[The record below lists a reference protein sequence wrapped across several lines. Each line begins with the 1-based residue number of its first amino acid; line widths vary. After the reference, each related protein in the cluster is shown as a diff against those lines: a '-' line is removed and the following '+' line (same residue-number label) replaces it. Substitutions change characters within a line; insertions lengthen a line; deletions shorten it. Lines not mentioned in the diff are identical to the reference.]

1 MSGQLVRRVTVLG
14 VTGSIGQSTARV
26 IEELRANG
34 QAEIEVEALTAG
46 RDVAGLADMARRLR
60 PAFVAIADPAK
71 LEEARAALKDTGAAV
86 GAGPSAIKEAAD
98 RNADWVMSAIVG
110 AAAIAPTLAA
120 IERGAAVALANKESL
135 VCAGQIMK
143 AAAARSGARLLPV
156 DSEHNGAFQVLG
168 DGKGVERITLTGSGG
183 PFRNWTRQA
192 MAAATPEQACKH
204 PNFSMGAKISVDSAT
219 LMNKGLE
226 QIEAA
231 CLFDLSP
238 DRIDLV
244 IHPQQAV
251 HALVS
256 YCDGSV
262 LAHMGPADMRVAIV
276 HALAWPRRAHLN
288 TARLDL
294 AGLGNLTF
302 EQPDR
307 ERFPALELAR
317 RAMAA
322 NGPAPILLNAAN
334 EFAVAAFLERR
345 IGFLDIAGIVE
356 AVLDRQ
362 EVESM
367 SAKSPSS
374 LGEVLEVDALGRLWA
389 SQETERRRAA

>member
-1 MSGQLVRRVTVLG
+1 
-14 VTGSIGQSTARV
+14 
-26 IEELRANG
+26 
-34 QAEIEVEALTAG
+34 
-46 RDVAGLADMARRLR
+46 
-60 PAFVAIADPAK
+60 
-71 LEEARAALKDTGAAV
+71 
-86 GAGPSAIKEAAD
+86 
-98 RNADWVMSAIVG
+98 MSAIVG

-238 DRIDLV
+238 DHIGLV
-244 IHPQQAV
+244 IHPQQTV

-262 LAHMGPADMRVAIV
+262 LAHLGPADMRVAIV
-276 HALAWPRRAHLN
+276 HALAWPERALLS
-288 TARLDL
+288 TARLDFTK
-294 AGLGNLTF
+294 LGNLTF

-307 ERFPALELAR
+307 ERFPALDLAR
-317 RAMAA
+317 RAMTAG
-322 NGPAPILLNAAN
+322 GPAPTLLNAAN

-356 AVLDRQ
+356 AVLNRQ
-362 EVESM
+362 EAETM

-374 LGEVLEVDALGRLWA
+374 LSEVLEVDGLGRLWA